1 MNYLSF
7 SSGTLE
13 KQSLY
18 TLQYKKEGMFTWV
31 AKKLPLGIVE
41 AFNRF
46 MLKDYSRTLKFITS
60 ADPDMLQSIGAKKA
74 IKIFKHAEKNVP
86 AYHSFCL
93 KNKVYSTEIKT
104 EADFNSLVPIT
115 EKKNYIKRYSLQD
128 RCQNGRFPQHG
139 NIDESG
145 GTSGKPSN
153 WIRSVQ
159 ENELI
164 LQIAKFEF
172 EYVYNISN
180 KNIIVLSAWS
190 TGPWATG
197 IKFCQLMQ
205 NYALVKSTGTS
216 IQNIEET
223 LQTFGAE
230 QEYILAGYP
239 PFLKKFL
246 DETKLNLK
254 SYKIHL
260 LTGGEG
266 ISLEWKEYFKK
277 KLSKDAIIIS
287 SYGAS
292 DIDIGIGFE
301 TPFAQLIREA
311 CQKNEALKQK
321 LFGHVPTIPML
332 FQYNP
337 LLHYITQT
345 YNKEEAKN
353 EFVITLCDKNVA
365 SPKVRYNL
373 HDEGGVFTF
382 KEMQQIL
389 QTHAPDFVEKYKEMY
404 VRWPILKLPFLYVAG
419 RTDGTISVDGA
430 NVYPAQVEAGILS
443 VKELEK
449 KTNSFLLY
457 KATMKKQDLKLTIAI
472 ELKEKVATGKA
483 LQKKFHDAILKKL
496 LELNP
501 DFRES
506 YKYNK
511 ALCDPQIILHKHNAK
526 LFADNEERV
535 KEKYIV

>member
-1 MNYLSF
+1 MSF
-7 SSGTLE
+7 LNA
-13 KQSLY
+13 L
-18 TLQYKKEGMFTWV
+18 V
-31 AKKLPLGIVE
+31 KKLPLSLIDK
-41 AFNRF
+41 FHQF
-46 MLKDYSRTLKFITS
+46 LLLDYQRTLQFVTH
-60 ADPDMLQSIGAKKA
+60 ADPDLFHTIGAKKA
-74 IKIFKHAEKNVP
+74 LQIFKHAEKNVP

-93 KNKVYSTEIKT
+93 KNKVNPKEIKT

-115 EKKNYIKRYSLQD
+115 EKTNYIKTYSLKD
-128 RCQNGRFPQHG
+128 RCLDGRFPQHG

-145 GTSGKPSN
+145 GTSGAPSN

-159 ENELI
+159 ENEI
-164 LQIAKFEF
+164 LLQLAKFEF
-172 EYVYNISN
+172 EYVYNISS
-180 KNIIVLSAWS
+180 KNVIVLSAWS
-190 TGPWATG
+190 NGPWATG

-246 DETKLNLK
+246 DETKLDIK
-254 SYKIHL
+254 KYKIHI

-266 ISLEWKEYFKK
+266 ISLEWKSYFQKQ
-277 KLSKDAIIIS
+277 LYKDAIIIS

-301 TPFAQLIREA
+301 TPFAQVIREA
-311 CQKNEALKQK
+311 SQKNETLKKK
-321 LFGHVPTIPML
+321 LFGEVPTIPML

-337 LLHYITQT
+337 MLHYITKT

-353 EFVITLCDKNVA
+353 EFLITLCDINVV

-373 HDEGGVFTF
+373 HDEGSIFTY
-382 KEMQQIL
+382 KEMQEIL
-389 QTHAPDFVEKYKEMY
+389 EEHAPNLLEKYLGQY
-404 VRWPILKLPFLYVAG
+404 SPWSILKLPFLFVAG

-430 NVYPAQVEAGILS
+430 NVYPEQIEAGILS
-443 VKELEK
+443 QKELEK
-449 KTNSFLLY
+449 KTNVFLLY
-457 KATMKKQDLKLTIAI
+457 KATQKKQNLKLTVAI
-472 ELKEKVATGKA
+472 QLKEKAKPAKA
-483 LQKKFHDAILKKL
+483 LQNKYHDAILKTL

-511 ALCDPQIILHKHNAK
+511 QLCDPQIVLHKYNSK
-526 LFADNEERV
+526 LFAGNEDGV
-535 KEKYIV
+535 KEKYIKQ